1 MPGRELVLS
10 VISMLILFTI
20 LGAMELL
27 LTPIPIS
34 GIVFALLYS
43 ALRVFA
49 MDPIKVYV
57 FKLLYNI
64 EL

>member
-1 MPGRELVLS
+1 MVLS

-43 ALRVFA
+43 SLTVFA